1 MSKIDQDLYDRLKP
15 IIESQKFL
23 SHLGVEI
30 TELSVGYGEI
40 TLNYDERWS
49 QQNGFFHGGVVGTL
63 ADNSAGLAGTTTMP
77 EGSNCLT
84 AEYKLNLLAPAKGD
98 RLIAR
103 AKVIKSGRTL
113 VVAESNIY
121 SQTGTEERHV
131 ATALVTLVAV

>member
-1 MSKIDQDLYDRLKP
+1 MSQIDQDLLARLKP

-23 SHLGVEI
+23 VHLGVEI
-30 TELSVGYGEI
+30 TGLSVGSCEI
-40 TLNYDERWS
+40 SLNYDERWS
-49 QQNGFFHGGVVGTL
+49 QQNGFFHGGIVGTL
-63 ADNSAGLAGTTTMP
+63 ADNSAGLAGATTML

-84 AEYKLNLLAPAKGD
+84 AEYKLNLLAPANGR

-103 AKVIKSGRTL
+103 AQVIKSGRTL

-121 SQTGTEERHV
+121 SQTEAEEHHV

>member
-1 MSKIDQDLYDRLKP
+1 MSKIDQDLLARLKP

-23 SHLGVEI
+23 AHLGVEI
-30 TELSVGYGEI
+30 TELGAGFGEI
-40 TLNYDERWS
+40 AMDFDEHWS
-49 QQNGFFHGGVVGTL
+49 AQNGCFDGGIVGTL
-63 ADNSAGLAGTTTMP
+63 ADHSAGLVGGATLP
-77 EGSNCLT
+77 KGSNSLT
-84 AEYKLNLLAPAKGD
+84 AEYKLNILAPAKGD

-113 VVAESNIY
+113 VVAESNVY